1 MQGAAELHYQI
12 TDPLLPQ
19 AQSVFDDPA
28 TLDAAVDLLDAAA
41 TMIENLVS
49 PLLLERE
56 GLATGF
62 SRRHEDRHLGHSE
75 RQNA

>member
-1 MQGAAELHYQI
+1 
-12 TDPLLPQ
+12 LLPQ
-19 AQSVFDDPA
+19 AQSVFDDTA

-49 PLLLERE
+49 QLLLERE

-62 SRRHEDRHLGHSE
+62 SRRHEDLYLGQRKH
-75 RQNA
+75 QKVQLLQ